1 MIDAMG
7 VIAWVSRGRDA
18 DAEHGPP
25 RQWSS
30 DLKLL
35 RECGVPSEA
44 RARPSDDGCV
54 QPRRRPHTEVRRVST
69 AVTTLC
75 RGARNTA
82 NHQTGRYPPYQWFN
96 RESATCASRQ
106 RAPRLLCRLFCC
118 KRLALKDN
126 DTVWYSALY
135 HQCDMPRRTQKW
147 FMACRIV
154 LERWLAGKGRG
165 WNDDIGLRGACYNG
179 VQDVSSRSRRPAHDV
194 QLYQAC

>member
-7 VIAWVSRGRDA
+7 VIAWVSHGRGA

-96 RESATCASRQ
+96 RESARRAIRQ
-106 RAPRLLCRLFCC
+106 RALRLVCRVFCC

-126 DTVWYSALY
+126 DTVWYPALY
-135 HQCDMPRRTQKW
+135 HQRPNSRR
-147 FMACRIV
+147 
-154 LERWLAGKGRG
+154 GRRRLG
-165 WNDDIGLRGACYNG
+165 DIHGHEAKSYLVIGHLRGEG
-179 VQDVSSRSRRPAHDV
+179 SSRCR
-194 QLYQAC
+194 

>member
-1 MIDAMG
+1 MTAMELRG
-7 VIAWVSRGRDA
+7 KGTVLPLDGGCDCRGRSPHA
-18 DAEHGPP
+18 
-25 RQWSS
+25 
-30 DLKLL
+30 KL
-35 RECGVPSEA
+35 RK
-44 RARPSDDGCV
+44 
-54 QPRRRPHTEVRRVST
+54 VSAT
-69 AVTTLC
+69 VTTLR

-82 NHQTGRYPPYQWFN
+82 NHRTGRYPPYQWFN

-106 RAPRLLCRLFCC
+106 RALRLLCRLFCC

>member
-1 MIDAMG
+1 MIDAMR
-7 VIAWVSRGRDA
+7 VIAWVSHGRGGRRRTW
-18 DAEHGPP
+18 PP

-96 RESATCASRQ
+96 RESARRAIQQ
-106 RAPRLLCRLFCC
+106 RALRLVCRVFCC

-154 LERWLAGKGRG
+154 LEQWLAGKGG
-165 WNDDIGLRGACYNG
+165 GLE
-179 VQDVSSRSRRPAHDV
+179 
-194 QLYQAC
+194 

>member
-7 VIAWVSRGRDA
+7 VIAWVSHGRGA

-106 RAPRLLCRLFCC
+106 RALRLLCRLFCC
-118 KRLALKDN
+118 KRLVPSR
-126 DTVWYSALY
+126 TTT
-135 HQCDMPRRTQKW
+135 QCGTRHCTINAICLEGRKSGSWHVGSFLSDGW
-147 FMACRIV
+147 
-154 LERWLAGKGRG
+154 LEREGVGMTTLAF
-165 WNDDIGLRGACYNG
+165 G
-179 VQDVSSRSRRPAHDV
+179 VRATMASKT
-194 QLYQAC
+194 

>member
-1 MIDAMG
+1 MLIP
-7 VIAWVSRGRDA
+7 SNEFY
-18 DAEHGPP
+18 EH
-25 RQWSS
+25 
-30 DLKLL
+30 
-35 RECGVPSEA
+35 EV

-96 RESATCASRQ
+96 RENATCASRQ

-135 HQCDMPRRTQKW
+135 HQCDIPRRTQKW

-154 LERWLAGKGRG
+154 LVTRKTKRNAAKV
-165 WNDDIGLRGACYNG
+165 NATLRFILRILFKTVA
-179 VQDVSSRSRRPAHDV
+179 VTFARRRF
-194 QLYQAC
+194 

>member
-1 MIDAMG
+1 MAPSTM
-7 VIAWVSRGRDA
+7 VIRSKIVAGMRRSG
-18 DAEHGPP
+18 
-25 RQWSS
+25 
-30 DLKLL
+30 
-35 RECGVPSEA
+35 EA

-106 RAPRLLCRLFCC
+106 RALKLACRIFCC

-126 DTVWYSALY
+126 DTVWYPALY
-135 HQCDMPRRTQKW
+135 HQRPNSRR
-147 FMACRIV
+147 
-154 LERWLAGKGRG
+154 GRRRLG
-165 WNDDIGLRGACYNG
+165 DIHGHEAKSYLVIGHLRGEG
-179 VQDVSSRSRRPAHDV
+179 SSRCR
-194 QLYQAC
+194 

>member
-1 MIDAMG
+1 MTCDNDRCYEG
-7 VIAWVSRGRDA
+7 NRLGFSWKGGRRRTW
-18 DAEHGPP
+18 PP
-25 RQWSS
+25 QQWSS

-82 NHQTGRYPPYQWFN
+82 NHQTGRYPLYQWFN

-106 RAPRLLCRLFCC
+106 RALRLLCRLFCC
-118 KRLALKDN
+118 KRLVPSR
-126 DTVWYSALY
+126 TTT
-135 HQCDMPRRTQKW
+135 QCGTRHCTINAICHEGRKSGSWHVGSFLSDGW
-147 FMACRIV
+147 
-154 LERWLAGKGRG
+154 LEREGVGMTTLAF
-165 WNDDIGLRGACYNG
+165 G
-179 VQDVSSRSRRPAHDV
+179 VRATMASKT
-194 QLYQAC
+194 

>member
-7 VIAWVSRGRDA
+7 VIAWVSHGRGA

-82 NHQTGRYPPYQWFN
+82 NHQTGRYPLYQWFN

-106 RAPRLLCRLFCC
+106 RALRLLCCLFCC

-126 DTVWYSALY
+126 DTVWTRHCTINVLTLEEDEGGWATS
-135 HQCDMPRRTQKW
+135 
-147 FMACRIV
+147 MAT
-154 LERWLAGKGRG
+154 K
-165 WNDDIGLRGACYNG
+165 
-179 VQDVSSRSRRPAHDV
+179 RSRIW
-194 QLYQAC
+194 

>member
-1 MIDAMG
+1 MG
-7 VIAWVSRGRDA
+7 VIAWVSHGRGA

-35 RECGVPSEA
+35 RECGVPNEA
-44 RARPSDDGCV
+44 RAHPSDGCV
-54 QPRRRPHTEVRRVST
+54 QPRRRPHAEVRRVST

-118 KRLALKDN
+118 KRLALNDN
-126 DTVWYSALY
+126 DTVWYPALY
-135 HQCDMPRRTQKW
+135 HQCDRPRRTQKW

-165 WNDDIGLRGACYNG
+165 LE
-179 VQDVSSRSRRPAHDV
+179 
-194 QLYQAC
+194 

>member
-1 MIDAMG
+1 ME
-7 VIAWVSRGRDA
+7 VIASTS
-18 DAEHGPP
+18 HG
-25 RQWSS
+25 
-30 DLKLL
+30 
-35 RECGVPSEA
+35 
-44 RARPSDDGCV
+44 RARPSGDGCV

-82 NHQTGRYPPYQWFN
+82 NHQTGRYPLYQWFN

-106 RAPRLLCRLFCC
+106 RALRLLCRLFCC
-118 KRLALKDN
+118 KRLVPSR
-126 DTVWYSALY
+126 TTT
-135 HQCDMPRRTQKW
+135 QCGIRHCTINAICLEGRKSGSW
-147 FMACRIV
+147 HVGSFLSNGW
-154 LERWLAGKGRG
+154 LEREGD

>member
-1 MIDAMG
+1 MIGAME
-7 VIAWVSRGRDA
+7 VIVSTS
-18 DAEHGPP
+18 HG
-25 RQWSS
+25 
-30 DLKLL
+30 
-35 RECGVPSEA
+35 
-44 RARPSDDGCV
+44 RARPSGDGCA
-54 QPRRRPHTEVRRVST
+54 QPRRRPHTQVRRVSA

-75 RGARNTA
+75 RGARKTA

-96 RESATCASRQ
+96 RESARRAIRQ
-106 RAPRLLCRLFCC
+106 RALRLVCRVFCC

-194 QLYQAC
+194 RLYQAC

>member
-1 MIDAMG
+1 MGAME
-7 VIAWVSRGRDA
+7 VVAWVSHGRGA

-54 QPRRRPHTEVRRVST
+54 QPRRRP
-69 AVTTLC
+69 
-75 RGARNTA
+75 
-82 NHQTGRYPPYQWFN
+82 HQTGRYPPYQWFN

-126 DTVWYSALY
+126 DTVWYPALY
-135 HQCDMPRRTQKW
+135 HQRPSSRR
-147 FMACRIV
+147 
-154 LERWLAGKGRG
+154 GRRRLG
-165 WNDDIGLRGACYNG
+165 DIHGHEAESYLVIGHLRGEG
-179 VQDVSSRSRRPAHDV
+179 SSRCR
-194 QLYQAC
+194 

>member
-7 VIAWVSRGRDA
+7 VIAWVSHGRGA

-69 AVTTLC
+69 AVTTLF

-96 RESATCASRQ
+96 RENATCASRQ

-154 LERWLAGKGRG
+154 LEQWLAGKGRG
-165 WNDDIGLRGACYNG
+165 LE
-179 VQDVSSRSRRPAHDV
+179 
-194 QLYQAC
+194 

>member
-7 VIAWVSRGRDA
+7 VIAWVSHGRGA

-96 RESATCASRQ
+96 RKEQDAHTDSE
-106 RAPRLLCRLFCC
+106 RLSSP
-118 KRLALKDN
+118 AAYS
-126 DTVWYSALY
+126 VVSALPSRTTT
-135 HQCDMPRRTQKW
+135 QCGTRHCTINVLTLEEDEGGWATS
-147 FMACRIV
+147 MAT
-154 LERWLAGKGRG
+154 K
-165 WNDDIGLRGACYNG
+165 
-179 VQDVSSRSRRPAHDV
+179 RSRIW
-194 QLYQAC
+194 